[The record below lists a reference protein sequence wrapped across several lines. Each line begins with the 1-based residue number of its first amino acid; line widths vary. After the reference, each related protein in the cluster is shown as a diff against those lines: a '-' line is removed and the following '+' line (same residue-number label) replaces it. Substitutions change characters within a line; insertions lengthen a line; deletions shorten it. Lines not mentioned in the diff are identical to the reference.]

1 MMKSKKEILDERAKK
16 NSQNNLVRCD
26 TTDHTVSLIE
36 FRILPETYAIEEKY
50 VSEVLSLR
58 NLTEIPGTPSY
69 LLGVINFRGKILSV
83 LNLQIFLNKKE
94 KGLAE
99 LNKLVVISDG
109 KMEYGIVSDGIFG
122 QKNVDIKSI
131 GSKPTNLDSSMEE
144 FISGILPDGVILL
157 DGSSLLNTSKIII
170 K

>member
-1 MMKSKKEILDERAKK
+1 MKSKKEILDERAKK
-16 NSQNNLVRCD
+16 NSQNNLARCD
-26 TTDHTVSLIE
+26 TADHTVSLIE

-83 LNLQIFLNKKE
+83 LNLQIFLNKRE

-131 GSKPTNLDSSMEE
+131 GNKPTNLDSSMEE

-157 DGSSLLNTSKIII
+157 DGNSLLNTSKIII

>member
-1 MMKSKKEILDERAKK
+1 MKSKKEILDERAKK
-16 NSQNNLVRCD
+16 NTLNNLVRCD
-26 TTDHTVSLIE
+26 IIDNTISLIE

-83 LNLQIFLNKKE
+83 LNLQIFLNKRE

-99 LNKLVVISDG
+99 LNKLIVITDG
-109 KMEYGIVSDGIFG
+109 KMEYGIVSDDIYG
-122 QKNVDIKSI
+122 QKKVDIKTI

-144 FISGILPDGVILL
+144 FIKGILPDGVILL
-157 DGSSLLNTSKIII
+157 DGNSLLNTSKIII